1 MMMRAMAGRRKRSLQ
16 SDDAQVRTLGV
27 AAIGITGGILV
38 MVMLALTQY
47 LGVR

>member
-1 MMMRAMAGRRKRSLQ
+1 MIHFEPRRRWSHSPDSRVLN
-16 SDDAQVRTLGV
+16 LGV
-27 AAIGITGGILV
+27 AAIGVTGGVLV

>member
-1 MMMRAMAGRRKRSLQ
+1 MLHGL
-16 SDDAQVRTLGV
+16 DAKVRHVGI
-27 AAIGITGGILV
+27 AAIGITGGVLV